1 MAGIT
6 SCAMN
11 FWAPERFPTF
21 FQHKRY
27 NSLPTHTRHTCAA
40 VLRKPRVTRNILHY
54 TTLTSKKPDQNSP
67 VSFENQT
74 NVTISIKQTPRHKIL
89 EIFLNLETFS
99 KNFCVKY
106 NHWLDGGMAVGFS
119 CFSEDFQEWPVD
131 EKASA
136 TSSLNRIATVLVLL
150 EFTTVSVSFR
160 CFNYFHHF
168 KASIF
173 AFS

>member
-1 MAGIT
+1 MAGII

-74 NVTISIKQTPRHKIL
+74 NVTISIKQTPRHKSL

-99 KNFCVKY
+99 KKFLCVVQSLTWWR
-106 NHWLDGGMAVGFS
+106 NGCWVQLFFRRFS
-119 CFSEDFQEWPVD
+119 GVTCWWKSFSYLQPEQNC
-131 EKASA
+131 
-136 TSSLNRIATVLVLL
+136 NRI
-150 EFTTVSVSFR
+150 SSFR
-160 CFNYFHHF
+160 VHD
-168 KASIF
+168 SIGKF
-173 AFS
+173 